1 MLRSMADPFELNAVF
16 LCDLIREKAKEQ
28 SPPAL
33 LFLRKHQSFFR
44 YYAQST
50 AEGIPN
56 RFYLAASNSASISA
70 EGAGVTRLTTT
81 QTTREIRKAGSSS

>member
-1 MLRSMADPFELNAVF
+1 MLRSMADSFELNVTS
-16 LCDLIREKAKEQ
+16 LCDPIREKAKEQ

-33 LFLRKHQSFFR
+33 LFCIR
-44 YYAQST
+44 
-50 AEGIPN
+50 IN

-81 QTTREIRKAGSSS
+81 QTTRDIRKAGSSS

>member
-28 SPPAL
+28 SPQAL
-33 LFLRKHQSFFR
+33 LFCIRINHIL
-44 YYAQST
+44 
-50 AEGIPN
+50 N

-81 QTTREIRKAGSSS
+81 HTTREVRKAGSSS